1 MKHYLNFIDNQWI
14 PSDHGG
20 SFPVDN
26 PATGAVVAS
35 VSAASQAQA
44 LRACDRAAAAQRA
57 WRRLTSVE
65 RGVHLH
71 ALADALI
78 ARKDAIGAVLA
89 LESGK
94 SLEDATFEAVT
105 RGGWWQI
112 GLWLQGLAQ
121 PTNQL
126 RGQTLSSGGPDSPV
140 RGSLNT
146 AGSTVVQGVSL
157 GLEGRW

>member
-1 MKHYLNFIDNQWI
+1 VGLTGTLPITCNLSLRVGYL
-14 PSDHGG
+14 
-20 SFPVDN
+20 
-26 PATGAVVAS
+26 
-35 VSAASQAQA
+35 
-44 LRACDRAAAAQRA
+44 
-57 WRRLTSVE
+57 
-65 RGVHLH
+65 
-71 ALADALI
+71 
-78 ARKDAIGAVLA
+78 
-89 LESGK
+89 
-94 SLEDATFEAVT
+94 
-105 RGGWWQI
+105 